1 MFGATIY
8 KDHQNQKLRMTVGGA
23 NIFVHED
30 YTEKPT
36 LNDIAVIK
44 LDIPLPLSTTKNSK
58 MGSEELI
65 VTPSIKIS
73 LF

>member
-1 MFGATIY
+1 MFGATLY
-8 KDHQNQKLRMTVGGA
+8 NGHQNQKLRMTVGGA

-30 YTEKPT
+30 YTDNPSI

-44 LDIPLPLSTTKNSK
+44 LDIPLPLSTKNSK
-58 MGSEELI
+58 MRSEVLI
-65 VTPSIKIS
+65 VGPSIKIS